1 MQKIAFFINPKIRN
15 FRSIEIELQH
25 HFIDLD
31 YQFFISEYHGHFL
44 TLPQKA
50 ISEGFNYLIAVGGDG
65 TLNEM
70 INGVINSFKTEILMI
85 GKKFL
90 KLK

>member
-31 YQFFISEYHGHFL
+31 YQFFISEYHGHLL

-50 ISEGFNYLIAVGGDG
+50 ISEGFNYLIAGQRH
-65 TLNEM
+65 LYY
-70 INGVINSFKTEILMI
+70 FQILL
-85 GKKFL
+85 FYL
-90 KLK
+90 YHLL

>member
-31 YQFFISEYHGHFL
+31 YQFLFQNTTVICF

-70 INGVINSFKTEILMI
+70 INGVINSFKTENFMI